1 MEIKIKVLGS
11 GCAKCKKLHELTQE
25 VVKEL
30 GFELNVEYVTDISE
44 IIAMGVMSSPVLAIN
59 NKPILVGVL
68 PSKEELK
75 EMVEKSVKDNFEF
88 KGCGCDDKSDC
99 GEDCDCNKT
108 AQCDCGG
115 KCSGTGGAA

>member
-11 GCAKCKKLHELTQE
+11 GCTKCKKLYELTKE
-25 VVKEL
+25 VIKEL
-30 GFELNVEYVTDISE
+30 GFELNVEYITDVSE

-75 EMVEKSVKDNFEF
+75 NIITEEIKK
-88 KGCGCDDKSDC
+88 
-99 GEDCDCNKT
+99 
-108 AQCDCGG
+108 
-115 KCSGTGGAA
+115 

>member
-30 GFELNVEYVTDISE
+30 GLELDVEYVTDVSE

-75 EMVEKSVKDNFEF
+75 NIITEEIKK
-88 KGCGCDDKSDC
+88 
-99 GEDCDCNKT
+99 
-108 AQCDCGG
+108 
-115 KCSGTGGAA
+115 